1 VRNPLYIGTLTVAAG
16 FVIASRRWELGVL
29 FAAVFLLI
37 YLPVVEL
44 EEQHLRSLFPEY
56 ARYAQRVPRLRPRFT
71 VGEPKPFRWEVYK
84 RNQEYQALAGFL
96 AGLAVLIWLASRAA

>member
-1 VRNPLYIGTLTVAAG
+1 LYIGTLTVAAG
-16 FVIASRRWELGVL
+16 FVMASRRWELGVL

-44 EEQHLRSLFPEY
+44 EEQHLRTLFPQY
-56 ARYAQRVPRLRPRFT
+56 ADYAKRVPRLWPRIGKSSDKRFQ
-71 VGEPKPFRWEVYK
+71 GFVYL

-96 AGLAVLIWLASRAA
+96 VGVAVLIWKVV